1 MPVSAIAQLVQDL
14 PAATDPDLLVG
25 ADQFSDAAVYR
36 LGPELAVVQS
46 VDYFPPIVN
55 DPFVYGQ
62 IAAANALSD
71 VYAMGGQP
79 RTVLNI
85 VGFPDDKLGLDVL
98 RAILRGGAERV
109 KLAGAV
115 VVGGHSVRD
124 AEVKYGLSVTGVV
137 DPAVMMTNR
146 AAAPGDTLVLTKPLG
161 TGFVTTAAR
170 ARRCP
175 DDVLAAACESMIS
188 LNRAAS
194 QAAMDVGVKAATDIT
209 GFGLA
214 GHALEAA
221 EASGVTLRFELDSL
235 PLLSGAMDLARAGN
249 RTRAN
254 PTNRAHVESEL
265 RLDSVASDDERLEFL
280 FDPQTSGGLLI
291 AVAPDRVNA
300 LLDRCRS
307 EGAESATA
315 VGMVTDRDD
324 VALIVS

>member
-1 MPVSAIAQLVQDL
+1 LPVSAIAQLVQDL

-46 VDYFPPIVN
+46 VDFFPPIVN

-71 VYAMGGQP
+71 GYAMGGQP
-79 RTVLNI
+79 RTALNI

-98 RAILRGGAERV
+98 RSILRGGAERV
-109 KLAGAV
+109 KSAGAV

-146 AAAPGDTLVLTKPLG
+146 AAAPSDTLVLTKPLG

-170 ARRCP
+170 ADRCP
-175 DDVLAAACESMIS
+175 DNVLAAACASMIA

-194 QAAMDVGVKAATDIT
+194 EAAMEVGVRAATDIT

-235 PLLSGAMDLARAGN
+235 PLLPGAMDLARAGN

-254 PTNRAHVESEL
+254 PTNRAHVEPEL

-291 AVAPDRVNA
+291 AVAPDRVDA

-307 EGAESATA
+307 GGVESATT
-315 VGMVTDRDD
+315 VGMVTDRGDA
-324 VALIVS
+324 ALIVS